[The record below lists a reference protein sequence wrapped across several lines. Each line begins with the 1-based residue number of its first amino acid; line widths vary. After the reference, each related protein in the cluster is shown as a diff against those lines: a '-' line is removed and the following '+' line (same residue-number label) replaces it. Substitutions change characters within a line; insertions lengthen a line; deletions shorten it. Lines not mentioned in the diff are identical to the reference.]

1 MPGAAIFLNRAGV
14 LIVIMNGKGA
24 LSTPR
29 GTIWLCGGL
38 FFIAAFGI
46 IAVFVLTRRRPDV
59 PVLPACAI
67 GTLIFGMIGLFGSRT
82 RTILTRDP
90 LMIGLMGFIVMP
102 VL

>member
-1 MPGAAIFLNRAGV
+1 M
-14 LIVIMNGKGA
+14 IMNGKGA
-24 LSTPR
+24 LSAPR

-46 IAVFVLTRRRPDV
+46 IVVFVLTRRRPDV

-102 VL
+102 VS